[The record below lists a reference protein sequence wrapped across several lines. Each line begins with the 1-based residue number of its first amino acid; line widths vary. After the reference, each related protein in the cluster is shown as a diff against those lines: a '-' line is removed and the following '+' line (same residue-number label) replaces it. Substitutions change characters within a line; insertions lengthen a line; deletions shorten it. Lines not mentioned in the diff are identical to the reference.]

1 MLDHGQYIM
10 GPEVFELERQLAA
23 FSGAKH
29 AITCAS
35 GTDALLIAMM
45 AKGVGPGDAVLC
57 PDFTYTATPETI
69 ALLGASPVFVDVRA
83 DTFNIDPAGLEAG
96 IAAAERAGLKPRA
109 IIAVD
114 LFGLPADYDAI
125 QAFADAHGLL
135 VIADAAQSFGA
146 TYKDKRAGSLAEIT
160 ATSFFPAKPLGCY
173 GDGGALFT
181 DDDDLAE
188 VMRSIRLHGKG
199 GDKYDIVRIGV
210 NGRLDTLQAAIL
222 LVKLTI
228 FADELAAKDQVA
240 AGYTAALAGI
250 AGIHAP
256 MVPAGYSSAWAQYTL
271 RTDGGRRDALAGRLA
286 AAGVPTQVYY
296 PRPLSAQIAYRRFPA
311 AVGGTPIAAE
321 LAGAALSL
329 PMHAGL
335 DAGTLDRITAGFW

>member
-1 MLDHGQYIM
+1 MSAPIPSTSIQPGWRLAS
-10 GPEVFELERQLAA
+10 RQ
-23 FSGAKH
+23 
-29 AITCAS
+29 
-35 GTDALLIAMM
+35 
-45 AKGVGPGDAVLC
+45 
-57 PDFTYTATPETI
+57 
-69 ALLGASPVFVDVRA
+69 R
-83 DTFNIDPAGLEAG
+83 
-96 IAAAERAGLKPRA
+96 ERAGLKPRA

-146 TYKDKRAGSLAEIT
+146 TYKASAPARLAEIT

-173 GDGGALFT
+173 GDGGAIFT

-199 GDKYDIVRIGV
+199 GDKYDIVRIGM

-222 LVKLTI
+222 LVKLAI